1 MEAVY
6 HRVPVLGLP
15 VSNDQFANM
24 ARAQRQGFAQELRW
38 IELNQDSLLSKIQE
52 LITNPR

>member
-38 IELNQDSLLSKIQE
+38 IDLNQDSLLSKIQE